1 MDKKSRQKEKK
12 PRADKTKRRGAAED
26 SRSTSELVSK
36 VKETIEEKIT
46 NKEIKPTI
54 GDYIRLLQFEQAT
67 EEEKPK
73 EIRVTWVE
81 PSEEAS
87 ASET

>member
-1 MDKKSRQKEKK
+1 LKKKVKPKEKK
-12 PRADKTKRRGAAED
+12 PRVGKRPRRGAD
-26 SRSTSELVSK
+26 GGSRSTSELVSK
-36 VKETIEEKIT
+36 VKETIEEKIAK
-46 NKEIKPTI
+46 KEIKPTI

-81 PSEEAS
+81 PSEETS
-87 ASET
+87 VSET